1 MVKRGFAIL
10 VVLLVL
16 GGPALFALDLTVGAK
31 VGGSHNFSYGS
42 DFKDDLDAAGVS
54 QEFKF
59 GMSVGAFIEIGL
71 APAFAIQ
78 PEVYYTTSGYKV
90 EDNEDFTIKF
100 LQFVALLK
108 GRFAAGKVGIQ
119 VFGGPTLLYGVGDW
133 TVKLPG
139 LPEIEFDKDDRETA
153 DIRNTHLGV
162 VVGTGV
168 MFNGIGPGQLGVEA
182 RGTIGFQN
190 FDETD
195 TYIQKNI
202 VIGIMVSYGIPIM

>member
-1 MVKRGFAIL
+1 MKRVFVLL

-16 GGPALFALDLTVGAK
+16 SGPALFALDLAAGLKA
-31 VGGSHNFSYGS
+31 GGGHTFGYGS
-42 DFKDDLDAAGVS
+42 DLRDDLDAAGAS

-59 GMSVGAFIEIGL
+59 GMSVGAFLEIGL
-71 APAFAIQ
+71 SPAFAIQ
-78 PEVYYTTSGYKV
+78 PEVYYTTNGYKV
-90 EDNEDFTIKF
+90 EDNEDFTAKF
-100 LQFVALLK
+100 LQLVALLK
-108 GRFAAGKVGIQ
+108 GRFGAGKVGIQ

-133 TVKLPG
+133 AVKLPG
-139 LPEIEFDKDDRETA
+139 LPEIEFDKDDRETL

-168 MFNGIGPGQLGVEA
+168 MFDVGPGQLGVEA

-195 TYIQKNI
+195 TYIQKNA
-202 VIGIMVSYGIPIM
+202 VVGIMVSYGIPIM